1 MHVLHKCDWCECFC
15 VRYLIMIVSHIITE
29 QSLLFLA
36 ILEWNFFFN
45 SIKTTGK
52 FSPSWRVGGKGPGS
66 NIIMNQ
72 SLESLSPSY
81 STEWHDFR
89 QHTLKPTTPP
99 HLRGFCTTG
108 LEFLSLWASG
118 RSSTQQSQTPQQ
130 RRVPE
135 THAFPLCLWR
145 ESGEELCL
153 KRYQPHIWSRELRD
167 RVGILPIPL

>member
-1 MHVLHKCDWCECFC
+1 MYVLHKNDLCECFF
-15 VRYLIMIVSHIITE
+15 VRYLIMIFTSYYYRTKLIVFGNIGID
-29 QSLLFLA
+29 
-36 ILEWNFFFN
+36 FFFN
-45 SIKTTGK
+45 SSKNTSK
-52 FSPSWRVGGKGPGS
+52 FSPSWRVGGKGPSS

-72 SLESLSPSY
+72 SLESLSPSL
-81 STEWHDFR
+81 STVWHDFR

-153 KRYQPHIWSRELRD
+153 KRYQPHIWSR
-167 RVGILPIPL
+167 GTQG